1 MPCCAA
7 VNCSNSSTKG
17 FLMKHFPKDP
27 ERRRQWLIK
36 TGRDNWIP
44 TDHSCLC
51 GIHFAPDMWERTRG
65 DGTRRLKNNAVPTI
79 FSFYMIEK
87 KRSLPQRQ
95 LVSCKKIKVGMY
107 LAMYSNSNEPHIK
120 NR

>member
-7 VNCSNSSTKG
+7 VNCSTSSTKG

-36 TGRDNWIP
+36 TRRDNWIP

-51 GIHFAPDMWERTRG
+51 E
-65 DGTRRLKNNAVPTI
+65 
-79 FSFYMIEK
+79 
-87 KRSLPQRQ
+87 
-95 LVSCKKIKVGMY
+95 VST
-107 LAMYSNSNEPHIK
+107 NSN
-120 NR
+120 N

>member
-7 VNCSNSSTKG
+7 VNCSNSAKKG

-36 TGRDNWIP
+36 TCRDKWTP

-51 GIHFAPDMWERTRG
+51 EANSYEQNKIIIRV
-65 DGTRRLKNNAVPTI
+65 DGTRKLKNNAVPTI
-79 FSFYMIEK
+79 FSFSKPEK
-87 KRSLPQRQ
+87 KRRTLPQRSA
-95 LVSCKKIKVGMY
+95 VFYKKIKVGIASSY
-107 LAMYSNSNEPHIK
+107 V
-120 NR
+120 